1 MNIHKFCI
9 RFVLLLGF
17 LLLINQEASSKISSF
32 STERSEVRLKTYKN
46 KNVRKPFRQNI
57 NKRKIRVI
65 LTILILGVGSVGVK
79 LMQVGFSSAWP
90 IAPCLQCCTMQ
101 CCAMQCYAMQCCA
114 IQCGAMQCCAMQCLM
129 WKIASRRLRV
139 VPIVVD
145 STPLPRRVL
154 VKPPMEK

>member
-57 NKRKIRVI
+57 NKSKLKVI

-79 LMQVGFSSAWP
+79 LMQIGFSSVFGTGGSSGWLILIGLGLLVLA
-90 IAPCLQCCTMQ
+90 
-101 CCAMQCYAMQCCA
+101 
-114 IQCGAMQCCAMQCLM
+114 
-129 WKIASRRLRV
+129 V
-139 VPIVVD
+139 VGFIILYYDVFKR
-145 STPLPRRVL
+145 TR
-154 VKPPMEK
+154 

>member
-57 NKRKIRVI
+57 NKSKLKVI

-79 LMQVGFSSAWP
+79 LMQIGFSSVFGTGGSSGWLILIGLGLFVLA
-90 IAPCLQCCTMQ
+90 
-101 CCAMQCYAMQCCA
+101 
-114 IQCGAMQCCAMQCLM
+114 
-129 WKIASRRLRV
+129 V
-139 VPIVVD
+139 VGFIILYYDVFKH
-145 STPLPRRVL
+145 TR
-154 VKPPMEK
+154 

>member
-79 LMQVGFSSAWP
+79 LMQIGFSSVFGTGGSSGWLILIGLGLFVLA
-90 IAPCLQCCTMQ
+90 
-101 CCAMQCYAMQCCA
+101 
-114 IQCGAMQCCAMQCLM
+114 
-129 WKIASRRLRV
+129 V
-139 VPIVVD
+139 VGFIILYYDVFKR
-145 STPLPRRVL
+145 TR
-154 VKPPMEK
+154 

>member
-57 NKRKIRVI
+57 NKSKLKVI

-79 LMQVGFSSAWP
+79 LMQIGFSSVFGTGGSSGWLILIGLGLFVLA
-90 IAPCLQCCTMQ
+90 
-101 CCAMQCYAMQCCA
+101 
-114 IQCGAMQCCAMQCLM
+114 
-129 WKIASRRLRV
+129 V
-139 VPIVVD
+139 VGFIILYYDVFKR
-145 STPLPRRVL
+145 TR
-154 VKPPMEK
+154 

>member
-46 KNVRKPFRQNI
+46 KNKNVRKSFRQNI
-57 NKRKIRVI
+57 NNRKIRVV

-79 LMQVGFSSAWP
+79 LMQIGFSSVFGTGGSSGWLILIGLGLLVLA
-90 IAPCLQCCTMQ
+90 
-101 CCAMQCYAMQCCA
+101 
-114 IQCGAMQCCAMQCLM
+114 
-129 WKIASRRLRV
+129 V
-139 VPIVVD
+139 VGFIILYYDVFKR
-145 STPLPRRVL
+145 TR
-154 VKPPMEK
+154 